1 MLSKIKIFLLSFLV
15 FGSTVLA
22 LPSVSLAQS
31 SGCTGDFQMVNG
43 ICVPK
48 PKGTGLGASTN
59 FVDLMKKVF
68 TLLLGISGAISVLFV
83 LFGGF
88 QYMTSAGNE
97 KQAETGK
104 NNVMYAIIGLVVVIL
119 AYTIVNVVVRL
130 VTK

>member
-1 MLSKIKIFLLSFLV
+1 
-15 FGSTVLA
+15 
-22 LPSVSLAQS
+22 
-31 SGCTGDFQMVNG
+31 
-43 ICVPK
+43 
-48 PKGTGLGASTN
+48 
-59 FVDLMKKVF
+59 MKKVF
-68 TLLLGISGAISVLFV
+68 TLLLGISGAIAVLFV
-83 LFGGF
+83 LLGGF